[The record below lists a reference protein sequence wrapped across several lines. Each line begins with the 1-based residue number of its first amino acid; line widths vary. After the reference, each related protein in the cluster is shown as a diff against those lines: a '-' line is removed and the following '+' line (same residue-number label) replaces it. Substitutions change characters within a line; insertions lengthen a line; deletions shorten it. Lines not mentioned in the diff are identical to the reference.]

1 MKRSLIILVVLLTGF
16 TLAYGWGFWAHKRI
30 NKMACFTLP
39 PQLFIF
45 YKNHIDFIASHA
57 VDPDRRRYADPDEAP
72 RHFINLDHYAISSL
86 DSVAKNWN
94 DAVKKYSLDTLKV
107 YGIVP
112 WHINL
117 MTARLTNAFKNH
129 DVDRILYLSASIGH
143 YIADAHVPLH
153 CTENYNGQKTNQTGI
168 HAFWESRIPELFGE
182 DFDYMVGRAHY
193 IEKPQLE
200 AWKIVEQ
207 SFAAHDSV
215 LFLESDLN
223 KHFPSDQKFAYE
235 QRGNITMK
243 VYSEAY
249 SKEYS
254 SMLDGMVERRMKS
267 AIIETGS
274 FWYTAWVNAGSPDM
288 KFAKNTRW
296 MNGKIKRRVI
306 L

>member
-1 MKRSLIILVVLLTGF
+1 
-16 TLAYGWGFWAHKRI
+16 
-30 NKMACFTLP
+30 MACFTLP
-39 PQLFIF
+39 PHLFGF
-45 YKNHIDFIASHA
+45 YKNHIDFITAHA
-57 VDPDRRRYADPDEAP
+57 VDPDRRRYADPEEAP
-72 RHFINLDHYAISSL
+72 RHFINLDHYVASSL
-86 DSVAKNWN
+86 DSVPKYWN

-112 WHINL
+112 WHISI

-129 DVDRILYLSASIGH
+129 DVDRILYLSASLGH

-153 CTENYNGQKTNQTGI
+153 CAENYNGQKTNQIGI

-182 DFDYMVGRAHY
+182 DFDYFTGRVHY
-193 IEKPQLE
+193 IAKQQLE

-215 LFLESDLN
+215 LSFEMDLN
-223 KHFPSDQKFAYE
+223 KRFPPDQKFAYE
-235 QRGNITMK
+235 QRGNVTMK

-249 SKEYS
+249 SKEYNN
-254 SMLDGMVERRMKS
+254 MLDEMVQRRMRS

-288 KFAKNTRW
+288 KLIEDKEASDSLKAKLKEEEAAWEKGTLKPKGHDE
-296 MNGKIKRRVI
+296 NGPK
-306 L
+306 